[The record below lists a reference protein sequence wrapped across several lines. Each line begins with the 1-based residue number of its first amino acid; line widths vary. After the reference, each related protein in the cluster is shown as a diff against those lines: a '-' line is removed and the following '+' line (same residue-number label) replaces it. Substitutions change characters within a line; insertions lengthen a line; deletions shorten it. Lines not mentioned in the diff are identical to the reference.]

1 MTDTD
6 YSLSSVATLMFDP
19 GDIDLSTY
27 TIHNTERLAKSL
39 SSYHLI
45 FSDDDVV
52 YYYWKVVLLML
63 VQTD

>member
-1 MTDTD
+1 
-6 YSLSSVATLMFDP
+6 MFDP
-19 GDIDLSTY
+19 GGSDVMDVDIDLSTY